1 MGIRPRRLDKIV
13 FALAEEDDL
22 ALAHTGQFRDRLIA
36 AAPDDPLLV
45 LWEKYLSEWDFQES
59 PDWSGAG
66 ARTGERRADAYGRL
80 GLDADV
86 CKSLTAAVPV
96 PTEPGATVISTEH
109 EAWFNRDTAAARS
122 FYWEHYAE
130 HLRAKGWKGEAIAA
144 LDESSQQVVER
155 LSDPTRTTAYS
166 ARGLVVGYVQSGK
179 TANFTGVAAKA
190 IDSGYRLVI
199 VLGGTLN
206 LLRRQT
212 QRRLDMELVGQENI
226 LRGADPQDPGAL
238 VGIDYQEDADWPGLF
253 VSHRGRPSQR
263 GLPDIERLTTRDKDY
278 RSLAQGIRALEFE
291 KHDRRRPLHDPENLY
306 RAAARLMV
314 VKKNK
319 SVLTSLVKDLKQ
331 IGPILNEI
339 PALIIDDESD
349 QASVNTTDP
358 KKWESGKP
366 ERKAIN
372 GLISQLLS
380 LLPRA
385 QYIGYTAT
393 PFANVFIDPSD
404 AEDIFPRDFLISLP
418 RPQGYMGAQDF
429 HDFDPVAPVAQ
440 QSYADSH
447 QRAHVRGIYADD
459 DRLQEAMDTF
469 LLTGAMKL
477 YRADRNVPDEPFR
490 HHTMLVH
497 ESVKTDDHG
506 ALALRIN
513 SMWHQ
518 AEYTGPGGHA
528 RLAKLFDQDIRPVSE
543 ARAGHLP
550 VPADYAELKPYVS
563 AARQLV
569 ARGGN
574 PVVVVN
580 GDSDRYFEQIDLDFE
595 GQPHIWKI
603 LVGGTKLSRGFTVE
617 GLTVTYYRRTA
628 SQADTLMQ
636 MGRWF
641 GFRNGYR
648 DLVRLFIGR
657 AEQIGKKTVDLYEA
671 FEAVCRDEEDFRSQ
685 LRRYAEPVDGRA
697 QVTPAQIPPLV
708 SQHLSW
714 VKPSSRTKMFN
725 AELVEVRSPGEW
737 VEPSAYPKAASEL
750 RRNCELWLPVLN
762 RLEPA
767 ADPFLHVSES
777 SGRQTRF
784 TARTAV
790 LPHSELLVL
799 FEQLVWGRPDLMAP
813 HLEYL
818 RDPGPSGCGTDDW
831 LVIAPQTTGPGSV
844 QASILG
850 SPPLTLVQRSRGPRG
865 TFNRIS
871 GMAHRQSP
879 ERIAGRRAADAADS
893 AAARFAR
900 PRRGVVLLYPV
911 IELDPGAAASLSNG
925 HADPHK
931 TVMACGFMAA
941 TDPAAP
947 RRPLIRF
954 RTIDSSQS
962 SAVVV
967 PVQGT
972 DRQPR

>member
-1 MGIRPRRLDKIV
+1 MGARPRSLDKIIC
-13 FALAEEDDL
+13 ALAEDDGL
-22 ALAHTGQFRDRLIA
+22 AATHAEQFRDRLLA
-36 AAPDDPLLV
+36 GSPDDPLLV
-45 LWEKYLSEWDFQES
+45 LWEKSLSEWDFLDS
-59 PDWSGAG
+59 PDWSASG
-66 ARTGERRADAYGRL
+66 ARTEGRRADVYSRL
-80 GLDADV
+80 GLDADLG
-86 CKSLTAAVPV
+86 KSLTDAIPV

-109 EAWFNRDTAAARS
+109 EAWFDQDAAAARS
-122 FYWEHYAE
+122 FYWDHYAE
-130 HLRAKGWKGEAIAA
+130 HLRTKGWKGEAIAA
-144 LDESSQQVVER
+144 LDESSRQVVER
-155 LSDPTRTTAYS
+155 LADPTRSTAYS

-226 LRGADPQDPGAL
+226 LRGADPRDPSAL
-238 VGIDYQEDADWPGLF
+238 VGIDYQEDADWPDFF
-253 VSHRGRPSQR
+253 VSHHGRPSQR

-291 KHDRRRPLHDPENLY
+291 KHDRLRPLYDAENLY

-319 SVLTSLVKDLKQ
+319 SVLASLVKDLKQ
-331 IGPILNEI
+331 IGPILREI

-372 GLISQLLS
+372 GLISQLLT

-418 RPQGYMGAQDF
+418 RPKGYMGAQDF
-429 HDFDPVAPVAQ
+429 HDFDAVDPAEQ
-440 QSYADSH
+440 LSYADSH
-447 QRAHVRGIYADD
+447 QQAHVRGIYADD
-459 DRLQEAMDTF
+459 DRLLEAMDAF
-469 LLTGAMKL
+469 VLAGAMKL
-477 YRADRNVPDEPFR
+477 YRAAHKVPDESFR

-497 ESVKTDDHG
+497 ESVKKDDHG
-506 ALALRIN
+506 VLALRLN
-513 SMWHQ
+513 TMWHQ

-528 RLAKLFDQDIRPVSE
+528 RLADLFDRDIRPVSL

-550 VPADYAELKPYVS
+550 VPADYAELKPYIS
-563 AARQLV
+563 TARQMISK
-569 ARGGN
+569 GGN

-580 GDSDRYFEQIDLDFE
+580 GDSDKYFEQIDLDFE
-595 GQPHIWKI
+595 GQPNIWKI

-617 GLTVTYYRRTA
+617 GLTITYYRRTT

-648 DLVRLFIGR
+648 DLVRLYIGR
-657 AEQIGKKTVDLYEA
+657 AELIGKKTVDLYEA
-671 FEAVCRDEEDFRSQ
+671 FEAVCRDEEDFRAQ
-685 LRRYAEPVDGRA
+685 LRRYAVPVDGCV

-714 VKPSSRTKMFN
+714 IKPSNRTKMFN

-737 VEPSAYPKAASEL
+737 VEPSAYPESAADL
-750 RRNCELWLPVLN
+750 RRNCGLWLPVLE
-762 RLEPA
+762 RLEDA
-767 ADPFLHVSES
+767 GDLFLHISEG
-777 SGRQTRF
+777 SGKQTRF
-784 TARTAV
+784 PAKTAV
-790 LPHSELLVL
+790 LPHGELLSL
-799 FEQLVWGRPDLMAP
+799 FEQLAWGRPDLMAP

-818 RDPGPSGCGTDDW
+818 KDSSRLGCGTDDW
-831 LVIAPQTTGPGSV
+831 LVLAPQASGTGSV

-850 SPPLTLVQRSRGPRG
+850 SAPVTLVQRSRGPRG

-879 ERIAGRRAADAADS
+879 ERIAGRRAADAADV
-893 AAARFAR
+893 AAARFAQ

-911 IELDPGAAASLSNG
+911 IDREPGAADGTSPGIANP
-925 HADPHK
+925 AK
-931 TVMACGFMAA
+931 TVMACGFMSA

-954 RTIDSSQS
+954 RTIDSSHS
-962 SAVVV
+962 NAVVV
-967 PVQGT
+967 PAQSTGH
-972 DRQPR
+972 